1 MKFGELMAVLIR
13 PDRAFI
19 RAHFDGESGY
29 SEIDVDGRL
38 GSLLK
43 DYEVVEMAI
52 VKGIVSLKLKE
63 AGE

>member
-1 MKFGELMAVLIR
+1 MKFGELLAVLTR
-13 PDRAFI
+13 PDRACI
-19 RAHFDGESGY
+19 RTLFDGESGY
-29 SEIDVDGRL
+29 SEIDADGRL

-63 AGE
+63 AGA

>member
-13 PDRAFI
+13 PDRTLI
-19 RAHFDGESGY
+19 RTLFDGESRY
-29 SEIDVDGRL
+29 SEIYADGRL

-43 DYEVVEMAI
+43 DYEIVEMAI